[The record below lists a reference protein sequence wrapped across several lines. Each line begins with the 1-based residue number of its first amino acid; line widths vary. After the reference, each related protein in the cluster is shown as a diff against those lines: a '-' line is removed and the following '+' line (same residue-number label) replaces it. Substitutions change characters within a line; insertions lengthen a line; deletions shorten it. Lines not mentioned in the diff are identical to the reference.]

1 VDVPPPVERAR
12 ALALELGIEET
23 FSAGDGPLLHVLAA
37 RRGLARAGATSSGGL
52 VGAAWLVSALPPA
65 VPLAVAERDPR
76 VAAALAQLLAD
87 DPTAGVRAGD
97 WRDVL
102 PRSAPFDL
110 LLVDGRD
117 PRGSATEAAALL
129 TPGGTALVVAPR
141 EDEWLRL
148 PGVAAA
154 AVGTGTG
161 RRAIVAARLVG
172 A

>member
-12 ALALELGIEET
+12 ALALELGIDET
-23 FSAGDGPLLHVLAA
+23 VSAGDGRLLHVLAA
-37 RRGLARAGATSSGGL
+37 RGGLARAGATSSGGL

-65 VPLAVAERDPR
+65 VALAVAERDPR
-76 VAAALAQLLAD
+76 AAAALARLLAD
-87 DPTAGVRAGD
+87 DPDAGVHAGD

-102 PRSAPFDL
+102 PAQAPFDL

-117 PRGSATEAAALL
+117 PRESAKEAAGLL
-129 TPGGTALVVAPR
+129 APGGTALVVAPR
-141 EDEWLRL
+141 SDAWLRL

-154 AVGTGTG
+154 AVGTGPE
-161 RRAIVAARLVG
+161 RRAIVAARPVG